1 MKKTDF
7 LKVYVSALPSLY
19 EGKALYPKERQN
31 YVDNIKNSKQK
42 NEIHFVWCLLE
53 YAITKEFNF
62 DFDKFNFKINPNGRW
77 SCDICDFSISHCDG
91 AVAVAIS
98 NASVGIDIEKNTTP
112 KSKAF
117 ASRTLTEKELIEY
130 TLLCDDDKNDYLI
143 EKWTQKE
150 AIFKSLNQSCFIPA
164 NIDTISIKSFSQ
176 KISFNDSEE
185 YVLSVFSKKQIPPK
199 IEYVANH
206 KILL

>member
-31 YVDNIKNSKQK
+31 YVDNIKNSKHK
-42 NEIHFVWCLLE
+42 NEMHFVWCLLE
-53 YAITKEFNF
+53 YAITQEFNVN
-62 DFDKFNFKINPNGRW
+62 FNEVNFEVHSNGRW
-77 SCDICDFSISHCDG
+77 SFDICDFSVSHCDG

-117 ASRTLTEKELIEY
+117 ASRTLTEKEFIEY
-130 TLLCDDDKNDYLI
+130 TVLCDDNKNNYLI

-150 AIFKSLNQSCFIPA
+150 AIFKSLNQSSFIPA
-164 NIDTISIKSFSQ
+164 NIDTSVQKAFST
-176 KISFNDSEE
+176 KISFDDGAE
-185 YVLSVFSKKQIPPK
+185 YVLSVFAKNLSSPI
-199 IEYVANH
+199 IEYVSNS